1 MCNIESNP
9 HNLTSHSSILTEESH
24 GKEAQGHGGLSM
36 SPWAL
41 SQPYHFAQE
50 LPFQLGNDTHLII
63 LAPSAQDWHII
74 GAQRTPASNE
84 EVLRAEATHKRKKNF
99 AVIV

>member
-1 MCNIESNP
+1 
-9 HNLTSHSSILTEESH
+9 
-24 GKEAQGHGGLSM
+24 M

-99 AVIV
+99 AILPLPFPHPCEISLSCLYHLHWQTHFLF